1 MIGRFELR
9 HETSRM
15 TPAPQILLPLEGR
28 RPDRFED
35 FVPGPNGKVVVG
47 LQELVQSEGGCVFLR
62 GAEGSGKTHL
72 LNAAVNHAQ
81 GLGLGAF
88 YMPLGQLPDT
98 AAAGLAGL
106 ETMDLVCLDD
116 VDRVAGQPVWERDLF
131 DFFNRFRAEGG
142 KLVVS
147 SSRHLLAVQFKLPDL
162 ASRLAWGLRLQIE
175 TPDDEG
181 KAAVLRSR
189 SAALGIE
196 LPPDVANYLLSRGS
210 RNISVLLDNL
220 QAIHLAALQGKRRI
234 TIPLAREVLT
244 HG

>member
-1 MIGRFELR
+1 M
-9 HETSRM
+9 TS
-15 TPAPQILLPLEGR
+15 TAQILLPLEGR

-35 FVPGPNGKVVVG
+35 FVAGPNGKVIAA
-47 LQELVQSEGGCVFLR
+47 LQELLQSAGGCVFLR

-81 GLGLGAF
+81 SLGLGAF

-98 AAAGLAGL
+98 AAAGLGGL
-106 ETMDLVCLDD
+106 ETMDLVCIDD
-116 VDRVAGQPVWERDLF
+116 VDRVAGQPAWEKALF
-131 DFFNRFRAEGG
+131 NFFNRFRAEGG

-147 SSRHLLAVQFKLPDL
+147 SSQSLSAVQFKLPDL

-175 TPDDEG
+175 ALDDGG

-196 LPPDVANYLLSRGS
+196 LPQDVSSYLLSRGS

-220 QAIHLAALQGKRRI
+220 EAIRLAALQGKRRI
-234 TIPLAREVLT
+234 TIPLAREVLA
-244 HG
+244 HD

>member
-1 MIGRFELR
+1 M
-9 HETSRM
+9 TS
-15 TPAPQILLPLEGR
+15 TAQILLPLEGR

-35 FVPGPNGKVVVG
+35 FVAGPNGKVIAA
-47 LQELVQSEGGCVFLR
+47 LQELLQSAGGCVFLR

-81 GLGLGAF
+81 SLGLGAF

-98 AAAGLAGL
+98 AAASLGGL
-106 ETMDLVCLDD
+106 ESIDLVCIDD
-116 VDRVAGQPVWERDLF
+116 VDRVAGQPGWEKALF
-131 DFFNRFRAEGG
+131 NFFNRFRAEGG

-147 SSRHLLAVQFKLPDL
+147 SSQSLSAVQFKLPDL

-175 TPDDEG
+175 ALDDEG

-196 LPPDVANYLLSRGS
+196 LPQDVSSYLLSRGS

-220 QAIHLAALQGKRRI
+220 EAIRLAALQGKRRI
-234 TIPLAREVLT
+234 TIPLAREVLA
-244 HG
+244 HD